1 MKPFTTIGV
10 LLLALAAVV
19 QLLRFLLGWPVSIN
33 GVSIPLWLSAV
44 AFVVIGGITV
54 MAWRERR
61 PR

>member
-44 AFVVIGGITV
+44 AFVVIGGIAV